1 MKKQTARRLLAI
13 TRLFVAV
20 TTLMLLTATVW
31 HQPDHDGYQGTHLF
45 FMPRSN
51 WEMDEG
57 RGMLYDE
64 EHYRGMDLLRN
75 YGEGAFERE
84 YEEEEGYYE
93 SIPAYEEGDEGEY
106 GEIPI
111 DDELSGPAFRR
122 MPHTP
127 RMPENQLPSDCHI
140 EALIFYFGQPVM
152 VEPLVVRSH
161 SWRGEVSTPPPRS

>member
-93 SIPAYEEGDEGEY
+93 SIRPMRKVMKVNMARFLSTTSYLAPLSAECL
-106 GEIPI
+106 IPQ
-111 DDELSGPAFRR
+111 ECRR
-122 MPHTP
+122 T
-127 RMPENQLPSDCHI
+127 NCLPI
-140 EALIFYFGQPVM
+140 AI
-152 VEPLVVRSH
+152 
-161 SWRGEVSTPPPRS
+161 